1 MNPAQATPAA
11 GLGRRLRAAAG
22 VLLVSSVG
30 VAAAQQPAAP
40 GPAVVARI
48 GEVTIGQDEIEKL
61 LQTLPETERA
71 AVKADRASLDGWLRQ
86 RLVSEALLRD
96 ARAKGWADRP
106 DVKARI
112 DAATREI
119 TARIVATSYLE
130 SVSQVPAGFPS
141 DAEVKAAYDQGKT
154 GFNLPAAYRVAQIY
168 LATPERDPAAIAK
181 VRDEAN
187 RLAKQARSG
196 DFAAV
201 ARASSQ
207 DRRSAERGGEV
218 DTLPL
223 ARILPELRDTVA
235 RLKQGQVSE
244 PVQAEAGFHIVKLLD
259 TQPARTAT
267 LEEMKP
273 QLQAALRQ
281 QRQQQLVQAYMAQL
295 APPAQLSID
304 SAALD
309 AALKKTN

>member
-22 VLLVSSVG
+22 VLLVSSG
-30 VAAAQQPAAP
+30 GGAAAQPPAAP
-40 GPAVVARI
+40 RPAVVARI

-106 DVKARI
+106 DVKAKI

-141 DAEVKAAYDQGKT
+141 DAEVKTAYDQGKT

-181 VRDEAN
+181 GRDEAN
-187 RLAKQARSG
+187 RLAKPARSG
-196 DFAAV
+196 
-201 ARASSQ
+201 
-207 DRRSAERGGEV
+207 ER
-218 DTLPL
+218 
-223 ARILPELRDTVA
+223 
-235 RLKQGQVSE
+235 
-244 PVQAEAGFHIVKLLD
+244 
-259 TQPARTAT
+259 
-267 LEEMKP
+267 
-273 QLQAALRQ
+273 
-281 QRQQQLVQAYMAQL
+281 
-295 APPAQLSID
+295 
-304 SAALD
+304 
-309 AALKKTN
+309 